1 VLVAGATAGVLGV
14 AAVATAFAG
23 VLSDPVQRALG
34 LHHRRLNRLID
45 SLEDAFNHRDG
56 AGFRT
61 YDLYVAR
68 LIDLLDLLVGVTRSL
83 RTA

>member
-1 VLVAGATAGVLGV
+1 MVGKATRQPCAWRRDYRQGCFP
-14 AAVATAFAG
+14 TFAQ
-23 VLSDPVQRALG
+23 PALG

-45 SLEDAFNHRDG
+45 NLMDAFDHCDG
-56 AGFRT
+56 AGLRT

-83 RTA
+83 PHRMS